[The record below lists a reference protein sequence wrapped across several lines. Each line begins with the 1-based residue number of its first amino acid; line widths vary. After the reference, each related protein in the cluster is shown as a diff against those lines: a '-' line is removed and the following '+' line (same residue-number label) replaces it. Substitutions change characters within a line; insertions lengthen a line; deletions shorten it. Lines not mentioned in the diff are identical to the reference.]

1 MMEGRWCI
9 EYNTLARKHTLVT
22 MSTTVLSHIHTHT
35 HSATYKKKISALE
48 KVLYNIYINF

>member
-9 EYNTLARKHTLVT
+9 EYNTLAKETYPGYHVNNSALTHTY
-22 MSTTVLSHIHTHT
+22 T